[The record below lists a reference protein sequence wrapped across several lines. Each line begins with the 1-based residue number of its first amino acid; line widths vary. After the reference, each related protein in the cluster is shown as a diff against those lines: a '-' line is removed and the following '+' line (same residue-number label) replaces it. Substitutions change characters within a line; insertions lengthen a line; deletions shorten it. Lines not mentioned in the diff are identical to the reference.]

1 MLPNLLI
8 IGAGKSG
15 TTSLQ
20 RYLAQH
26 PEVSMS
32 KQKELQF
39 FTREDWRERI
49 EWYEQ
54 RFPLDTPVRGEAS
67 PVYTMDPAFPSPA
80 GRIRSLIPDVKLVY
94 LVRDPIE
101 RLLAHYVEWAA
112 LGIESRSLSEVL
124 EGDGAATSAY
134 VCASLYSA
142 QLERYLEHFPAEQLL
157 VMDHHDLLVNRQ
169 GAMRMVFSFLGVD
182 SDFVSES
189 FHQAFNVRGE
199 KVGVTALGA
208 ALHRRGWLRRVRRA
222 PPALRRPLMRAITR
236 PVVTPELDRKSRAW
250 LRELFAG
257 DVERLRRHTGKRFES
272 WSV

>member
-39 FTREDWRERI
+39 FTRADWRERI

-54 RFPLDTPVRGEAS
+54 RFPSGTPVRGEAS
-67 PVYTMDPAFPSPA
+67 PVYTMHPAFPSPA
-80 GRIRSLIPDVKLVY
+80 ARIRSLIPDAKLVY
-94 LVRDPIE
+94 VVRDPVE

-112 LGIESRSLSEVL
+112 LDIESRSLREVL
-124 EGDGAATSAY
+124 EADSPSTIAY

-142 QLERYLEHFPAEQLL
+142 QIERYLEHFPAEQLL
-157 VMDHHDLLVNRQ
+157 VLDHHDLLVNRRRT
-169 GAMRMVFSFLGVD
+169 MRTVFSFLGVD
-182 SDFVSES
+182 PEFVSET
-189 FHQAFNVRGE
+189 FDRRFNVRAE
-199 KVGVTALGA
+199 KARVNVLGA
-208 ALHRRGWLRRVRRA
+208 AMLRRGWLQRVASA
-222 PPALRRPLMRAITR
+222 PSALRRPVMRAITR
-236 PVVTPELDRKSRAW
+236 PVATPELDGETRRR
-250 LRELFAG
+250 LTELFAD
-257 DVERLRRHTGKRFES
+257 DVERLRRHTGKRFAS